1 MSTPTHDSQPLE
13 GIRVVELAGLAGGY
27 GTMLLAGLGAEVVV
41 VEPPAGHVLRH
52 LPPFAPGVAP
62 PESGLWFAAFAAGK
76 RSVVLDVDG
85 DAGRAQLRG
94 LLATADIVVE
104 DRGVDHW
111 EALGLGRVSLAAD
124 NPGLVWVSVTPFG
137 LTGPKRAWKGSNL
150 VAWAASGVLYTVG
163 FPDRPPV
170 VPAGQAQLGHHVASL
185 CAATAALVALR
196 GRRRGGGGQLVDISV
211 AESCQWLA
219 AETASPV
226 FLDDLVHRTR
236 AGNRRPLTSPFGLYP
251 CADGFVS
258 FLVLQ
263 PAHWKAMA
271 AWIHESTGNEAVLD
285 PVFEDIRVRYEAM
298 EAIGEWTEDLT
309 RQFTKLQIFQ
319 EGQRR
324 GIPVTPVNTVADLRA
339 DPQLAATSFWL
350 EEEHPALG
358 TLSRPREPFRTV
370 PDQWR
375 SARAPLLG
383 EHTAEVLGTVRA

>member
-1 MSTPTHDSQPLE
+1 
-13 GIRVVELAGLAGGY
+13 
-27 GTMLLAGLGAEVVV
+27 
-41 VEPPAGHVLRH
+41 
-52 LPPFAPGVAP
+52 
-62 PESGLWFAAFAAGK
+62 
-76 RSVVLDVDG
+76 
-85 DAGRAQLRG
+85 
-94 LLATADIVVE
+94 
-104 DRGVDHW
+104 
-111 EALGLGRVSLAAD
+111 
-124 NPGLVWVSVTPFG
+124 
-137 LTGPKRAWKGSNL
+137 
-150 VAWAASGVLYTVG
+150 
-163 FPDRPPV
+163 
-170 VPAGQAQLGHHVASL
+170 VPAGQVQLGLHVASL

-196 GRRRGGGGQLVDISV
+196 ARRRGGSGQLVDISM
-211 AESCQWLA
+211 AESCQWVA

-236 AGNRRPLTSPFGLYP
+236 PGNRRPLTSPFGLYP

-271 AWIHESTGNEAVLD
+271 AWMHEVTGNEAVLD

-309 RQFTKLQIFQ
+309 RQFTKLEIFL

-339 DPQLAATSFWL
+339 DPHLEATSFWH

-375 SARAPLLG
+375 DARAPLLG
-383 EHTAEVLGTVRA
+383 EHTAEVLGTVPA